1 MITKLGANV
10 VVVVTTKL
18 GANVV
23 VVVTTKLGASVVV
36 VTPSGIAR
44 GTRRVGSC
52 TQTVCAP
59 FRLKGLRV

>member
-1 MITKLGANV
+1 MTTKLGANV

-23 VVVTTKLGASVVV
+23 VVV

-44 GTRRVGSC
+44 GTRRIGSC

-59 FRLKGLRV
+59 FRPRGLRV